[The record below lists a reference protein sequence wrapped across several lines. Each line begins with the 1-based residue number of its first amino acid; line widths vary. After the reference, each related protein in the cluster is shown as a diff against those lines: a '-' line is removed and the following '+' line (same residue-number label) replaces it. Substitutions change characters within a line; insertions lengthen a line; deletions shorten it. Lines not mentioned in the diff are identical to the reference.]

1 MLISRISLRLLP
13 SEELVGDPFP
23 DACVQLAFGPTR
35 PSDEAGAVAVPE
47 SVRITPADLVRLRVE
62 SGMALGEIRAEIQ
75 RAEIAWRQQLSR
87 WYDGGR
93 LAVEARAPDIS
104 LLQRVLDGLR
114 SPGPVST

>member
-23 DACVQLAFGPTR
+23 DACVQLAFGPTH
-35 PSDEAGAVAVPE
+35 PADEVGAVAVPE

-62 SGMALGEIRAEIQ
+62 SGIALGEIRAEMQ
-75 RAEIAWRQQLSR
+75 RAEIAWRRQLGC
-87 WYDGGR
+87 WYGDGR

-114 SPGPVST
+114 NPGPVST